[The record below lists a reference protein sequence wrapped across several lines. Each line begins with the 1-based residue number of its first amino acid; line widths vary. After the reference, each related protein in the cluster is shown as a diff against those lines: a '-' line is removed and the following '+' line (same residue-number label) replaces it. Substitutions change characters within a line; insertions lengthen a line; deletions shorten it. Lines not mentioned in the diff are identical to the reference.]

1 MNTVDLIVNSIHN
14 NGPSAIQAQVDVITE
29 STRSDLM
36 QRLNIVASLRD
47 LDEPILYQLLE
58 NPSNKSAEKGTISR
72 KMQDTYHQSES
83 KISSLIPKVTLDS
96 GLSPFSILKSDDA
109 YAERGFKQY
118 DDAPRKTERRN
129 SYESQS
135 IGPRGSSGYDS
146 ADDLA
151 ADEKKS
157 SEYTKE
163 SSKDHKNNSDVRKFD
178 LMAKHSADSDES
190 RDKYL
195 FKDDILPVVEKDDVE
210 EYAIEVG
217 ADSESTASFSLE
229 YGYVEDSKSVV
240 IKKEVVDIEKE
251 ATSTSS
257 GHAFSDDDKSTRSP
271 KSNAVQSVESKKGP
285 GISSIQE
292 NSSVGV
298 KKFDQVRICFLHF
311 FLFFFRFLCHEDTI
325 QYNTIQ
331 YNTIQYNT
339 IICAFISSLISSF
352 LRFFTFLQMDK
363 SINLFIFMCSY

>member
-14 NGPSAIQAQVDVITE
+14 NGSSAIQAQADVITE
-29 STRSDLM
+29 LTKSDIM

-47 LDEPILYQLLE
+47 LDEPILYRLLE

-96 GLSPFSILKSDDA
+96 GFSASSILKSDGT
-109 YAERGFKQY
+109 YTERDFKQY

-135 IGPRGSSGYDS
+135 IGPRGSLGYDS
-146 ADDLA
+146 TDDSV

-157 SEYTKE
+157 FEYTKE
-163 SSKDHKNNSDVRKFD
+163 SSKDHKNNRDVRKFD

-190 RDKYL
+190 RDKEL
-195 FKDDILPVVEKDDVE
+195 FEDDILPVEEEEDVE
-210 EYAIEVG
+210 DDAIEVG

-229 YGYVEDSKSVV
+229 YGYIEDPKSAV
-240 IKKEVVDIEKE
+240 IKKEAVDIEKE

-271 KSNAVQSVESKKGP
+271 KSNALQPAESKKGP
-285 GISSIQE
+285 GILNNQE

-298 KKFDQVRICFLHF
+298 KKFDQVRIYFLHLF
-311 FLFFFRFLCHEDTI
+311 LPIVRFSCYKYTIQSFVISLFILFFPNGQMNYSIYFDVFL
-325 QYNTIQ
+325 
-331 YNTIQYNT
+331 
-339 IICAFISSLISSF
+339 L
-352 LRFFTFLQMDK
+352 M
-363 SINLFIFMCSY
+363 

>member
-1 MNTVDLIVNSIHN
+1 MNTVDLIVNSMHN
-14 NGPSAIQAQVDVITE
+14 NDSSAIQAQADVITE
-29 STRSDLM
+29 STRSDIM
-36 QRLNIVASLRD
+36 QRLNIMASLRD

-96 GLSPFSILKSDDA
+96 ALSASSTIKSDGT
-109 YAERGFKQY
+109 YAERDFKQY
-118 DDAPRKTERRN
+118 DDAPRKTDRRN

-135 IGPRGSSGYDS
+135 IGPRGSLGYGSTDDS
-146 ADDLA
+146 A

-195 FKDDILPVVEKDDVE
+195 FKDDVLPVDEEDDVE
-210 EYAIEVG
+210 EDPIEVG

-229 YGYVEDSKSVV
+229 YGYVEDPKSA
-240 IKKEVVDIEKE
+240 ISKKEVVDIEKE
-251 ATSTSS
+251 AIGTSS
-257 GHAFSDDDKSTRSP
+257 GHAFSDGDRSTRSP
-271 KSNAVQSVESKKGP
+271 KSNALQSVESKKGP
-285 GISSIQE
+285 GSLNIQESSSI
-292 NSSVGV
+292 GV
-298 KKFDQVRICFLHF
+298 KKFDKVRIYFFHLVSFL
-311 FLFFFRFLCHEDTI
+311 FRFLCHEDTLH
-325 QYNTIQ
+325 YNHLCI
-331 YNTIQYNT
+331 Y
-339 IICAFISSLISSF
+339 ALINIYIYSF
-352 LRFFTFLQMDK
+352 FKKWT
-363 SINLFIFMCSY
+363 N

>member
-1 MNTVDLIVNSIHN
+1 MNTVDLIVNYIHN
-14 NGPSAIQAQVDVITE
+14 NGSSAIQAQADVITE
-29 STRSDLM
+29 LTKSDIM

-47 LDEPILYQLLE
+47 SDEPILYHLLE

-96 GLSPFSILKSDDA
+96 GLSASSILKSDGA
-109 YAERGFKQY
+109 YNERDFKQY

-129 SYESQS
+129 SYESSQS
-135 IGPRGSSGYDS
+135 IGPRGSLGYDS
-146 ADDLA
+146 TDDSV

-190 RDKYL
+190 RDKEL
-195 FKDDILPVVEKDDVE
+195 FEDDILPVEEDEDVE
-210 EYAIEVG
+210 EDAIEVG

-229 YGYVEDSKSVV
+229 YGYIEDPKAAV
-240 IKKEVVDIEKE
+240 IKKEAVDIEKE

-257 GHAFSDDDKSTRSP
+257 GHTFSDDYKSTRSP
-271 KSNAVQSVESKKGP
+271 ESNALQSVESKKGP
-285 GISSIQE
+285 GILNIQE

-298 KKFDQVRICFLHF
+298 KKFDQVRIYFSHLFLPIIRFSCYKYTIQSFVHMFLYQYLHSFF
-311 FLFFFRFLCHEDTI
+311 FLQVEK
-325 QYNTIQ
+325 
-331 YNTIQYNT
+331 
-339 IICAFISSLISSF
+339 LI
-352 LRFFTFLQMDK
+352 T
-363 SINLFIFMCSY
+363 LFILMCSY